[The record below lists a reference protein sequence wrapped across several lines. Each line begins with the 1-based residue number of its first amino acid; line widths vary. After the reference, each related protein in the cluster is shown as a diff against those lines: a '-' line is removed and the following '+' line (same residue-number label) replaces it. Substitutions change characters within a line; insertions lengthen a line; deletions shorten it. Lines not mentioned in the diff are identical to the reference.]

1 MWFVVVLAGLAG
13 VIRILLP
20 RRFAELQVE
29 RFRAAKALSRARWR
43 SLIFVVMGLIFGLLY
58 FLPWG
63 HQSWI
68 VIGTIFSLLG
78 AAETFF
84 QAQFPTLD
92 ALIFQKKV
100 NVLISMETSAARN
113 AGLPIGIGSPGSGV
127 SLPITLCGIEAAL
140 GGTANASCPQPVT
153 TLASVT
159 PPAPV
164 TLPQVTPPAAAKPA
178 GALAFT
184 GAPLVL
190 ELAIGLMALLA
201 GLARE

>member
-1 MWFVVVLAGLAG
+1 LAKYYIWFVVVVAGLAG

-29 RFRAAKALSRARWR
+29 RFRATNALSRARWR
-43 SLIFVVMGLIFGLLY
+43 SLLFVVMGVVFGSLY

-92 ALIFQKKV
+92 ALIFQSR
-100 NVLISMETSAARN
+100 LLGILYL
-113 AGLPIGIGSPGSGV
+113 GL
-127 SLPITLCGIEAAL
+127 
-140 GGTANASCPQPVT
+140 
-153 TLASVT
+153 
-159 PPAPV
+159 
-164 TLPQVTPPAAAKPA
+164 AAASY
-178 GALAFT
+178 
-184 GAPLVL
+184 V
-190 ELAIGLMALLA
+190 I
-201 GLARE
+201 LART